1 MIIFVKTKKQ
11 NNMKNTFVLGLIA
24 GAVVGGALG
33 LLFAPKKGEE
43 TRKDIKDTIDNLAN
57 KGKDFYEKKFK
68 SETTQQ
74 QQI

>member
-1 MIIFVKTKKQ
+1 
-11 NNMKNTFVLGLIA
+11 MKNTFVLGLIA
-24 GAVVGGALG
+24 GAVVCGALG

-57 KGKDFYEKKFK
+57 KGKEFYDHKIKNQKVQE
-68 SETTQQ
+68 QQ